1 MQLYQ
6 TSSSKTQCIY
16 LYKKQYT
23 NMPQLGKTKTK
34 LPLYIKKHF
43 TQDKE
48 LVGAMHRGGKGL

>member
-1 MQLYQ
+1 
-6 TSSSKTQCIY
+6 
-16 LYKKQYT
+16 
-23 NMPQLGKTKTK
+23 MPQLGKTKTK